1 MGRHRRPSSSAGSAA
16 QGRARPGDTGATEQY
31 PADGPP
37 PGATRPAAP
46 GTTPVPP
53 PLAQMAFLRCN
64 SDHHCVAFNQA
75 AW

>member
-37 PGATRPAAP
+37 PGAAARPAAP
-46 GTTPVPP
+46 GARPVPP
-53 PLAQMAFLRCN
+53 PLAPEGVRGGH
-64 SDHHCVAFNQA
+64 SVHIEPGGG
-75 AW
+75 W

>member
-37 PGATRPAAP
+37 PGATRPAPRPAAP

-53 PLAQMAFLRCN
+53 PGGAPGGWLR
-64 SDHHCVAFNQA
+64 V
-75 AW
+75 